1 MEPLTAF
8 DRLAMCQKPNPRA
21 RLRLFCF
28 PYAGGRASAF
38 NSWVD
43 ELPLDV
49 RRQIELYS
57 VRLPGREASR
67 TERLFTQLSPIL
79 DVLAPII
86 CSYLSLPFVFF
97 GHSMGAL
104 ISFELARQLRRQ
116 RMPEPVHM
124 VVSGHRA
131 PQLPDPHP
139 PIHQLPDLEFLAKV
153 RNLGGTPEEVLQKPE
168 LMELLLPIIRADLA
182 VCERYVYITEAPLD
196 CSITAFGGID
206 DGRVSRREL
215 SAWHVQT
222 GKSFFVRMFPGD
234 HFFIQSAQPHV
245 VRVLG
250 QDLMQVLRRLPQGS

>member
-1 MEPLTAF
+1 VKPQTAF
-8 DRLAMCQKPNPRA
+8 DHLAMCQKPNPRA

-28 PYAGGRASAF
+28 PFAGGRASVF

-67 TERLFTQLSPIL
+67 KEGLLSQLSPLL

-86 CSYLSLPFVFF
+86 CSYLTLPFVFF

-104 ISFELARQLRRQ
+104 ISFELARRLRRQ
-116 RMPEPVHM
+116 RVPGPVHM

-131 PQLPDPHP
+131 PQLRDPHP

-168 LMELLLPIIRADLA
+168 LMELLLPVIRADLA
-182 VCERYVYITEAPLD
+182 ICEGYAYRTEEPLD
-196 CSITAFGGID
+196 CSITAFGGTD

-215 SAWHVQT
+215 SAWHTQT
-222 GKSFFVRMFPGD
+222 SKSFFLRMFPGG
-234 HFFIQSAQPHV
+234 HFFIQTAQLHV

-250 QDLMQVLRRLPQGS
+250 QDLTQVLRRLPQGS